1 MMRKEKK
8 ECGIEAMGE
17 KAVSPKSSGS
27 CLGWFVP
34 SHSLTGGQDVALSL
48 VDVSSTLT
56 GEASGEGSLHE
67 EWKGDGKG
75 CLLEEG
81 QQDPGTEPAMELEG
95 GVSCHDFLAKE
106 AGRVGVK
113 EFLRSQLA
121 GRSLGDVSQLLC
133 TLFDEARV
141 KCCFKHNKVKHS
153 GGIFPLPETFAG
165 LESCEIDLKVDV
177 AWVVLAMSRSLNSFY
192 GVDWREANAVTLAKK
207 ASVRSLATY
216 AMEILKWSEKFAGV
230 RWESLMS
237 TRSVDYNGDEVR
249 VARYF
254 RWENL
259 VGALPDEVG
268 RINLEDVCELGTLEY
283 VRRFEDFLLPKE
295 AQVYTRPPRV
305 MVDEDSWEQVCSGLV
320 AKGICEFMPVSDVY
334 HIGGKPLLNGLFGVS
349 KDEHKDGW
357 EVYRLIMNLV
367 PVNKLCRNLGG
378 DISTLPSWAG
388 MTPYLI
394 NEGEVALISSEDIRC
409 FFYLFTIP
417 VQWKKYMGFNK
428 RVPNGCLPDELKG
441 RHCVLVS
448 RVLPM
453 GFLNSVS
460 IAQHIHR
467 RVVRNG
473 LFSSSSQVGSHNEIR
488 RDRALP
494 NSSLVFRVYLDNFDL
509 IQRVDSRTATLI
521 QGEVSL
527 DVLRL
532 RQQYASLGLPRHPKK
547 AVQQQH
553 EGEIQGAMVNGVTG
567 RVTPKPEK
575 VLKYYELVLQLVAG
589 GRASLK
595 QMQIACGG
603 LVYCSMFRRPLLGML
618 NNVWS
623 FMTSLVLEPPV
634 IRKPLPDNV
643 RLELLRFLGALPLAQ
658 MNLRLSFSEEVTASD
673 ASEFGGGF
681 CVSKKL
687 TPMGVHAAHCSIRG
701 DLPELEDHCQVLTVG
716 LFDGIGALRV
726 SADALVLPMAG
737 HMSSEVSV
745 EAARVLESHFPD
757 SVSIGAVQD
766 ITEEMVVGW
775 SCKFSNVGVVVV
787 AGGPPCQGVSGL
799 NSERKGALRDARSS
813 LFPHVRRV
821 YGLCRRHFKWAQ
833 VHYLMESVFSMD
845 PDDRYVM
852 SESIGSLPWVVDSL
866 GIALCRRPRL
876 YWISWELQDGE
887 GVEIHPPED
896 DTFYGYGEVKLKTA
910 LEENEYL
917 KSGCSLNSQEGLPTF
932 TTSRPRTTPGNRPA
946 GKWQCSE
953 AELAHWESDQFRY
966 PPYQYRWKHLVADA
980 GESRLPTIGEKEV
993 IMGFPLHYTAT
1004 CLPKSK
1010 QQGSAYLDCRH
1021 TLIGNTWSVQV
1032 VTWLLANLFN
1042 PLGLTPIRSL
1052 SQVVGQ
1058 LTPGRSSCLRGYLAR
1073 PPIRVPRGPG
1083 LPDSHAILARK
1094 LSSFV
1099 SIKGEDILLQSPTE
1113 GTLKFHRLRTGVPAK
1128 LWRWRVIAGWRWK
1141 FRQAHINELELRAVL
1156 TTLAWRLERRRQ
1168 FSTRFVHLVD
1178 SLVVLHCLSRGRS
1191 SARKLRHPL
1200 SQINSLLLAADVH
1213 PVWAYVSTKQNP
1225 ADRPSRFNIRKNAK
1239 KKG

>member
-1 MMRKEKK
+1 MES
-8 ECGIEAMGE
+8 EDSYGDWI
-17 KAVSPKSSGS
+17 
-27 CLGWFVP
+27 VP
-34 SHSLTGGQDVALSL
+34 SHSPTGGPMKAPISTK
-48 VDVSSTLT
+48 VSSTLT
-56 GEASGEGSLHE
+56 SE
-67 EWKGDGKG
+67 
-75 CLLEEG
+75 
-81 QQDPGTEPAMELEG
+81 QPGEG
-95 GVSCHDFLAKE
+95 GVHEKYERGGEGCPCSGGSEWPGKGSSAEDERGFFDGDFLARE
-106 AGRVGVK
+106 GGRLGVK
-113 EFLRSQLA
+113 EFLRSQLV

-133 TLFDEARV
+133 SIFDEARV
-141 KCCFKHNKVKHS
+141 KCNFKHNKIQNS

-165 LESCEIDLKVDV
+165 LKSCEIELKLEV
-177 AWVVLAMSRSLNSFY
+177 AWMVLALCRSLNSFY
-192 GVDWREANAVTLAKK
+192 GVEWREASAVTLAKQ

-216 AMEILKWSEKFAGV
+216 AEENLKWSEKFSGV

-259 VGALPDEVG
+259 EGALPDEVG
-268 RINLEDVCELGTLEY
+268 KINLEDVCELGTLQY
-283 VRRFEDFLLPKE
+283 IRSFEDYLLPKE

-320 AKGICEFMPVSDVY
+320 NKGICEFMPMSEVY
-334 HIGGKPLLNGLFGVS
+334 HIEGRPLLNGLFGVS
-349 KDEHKDGW
+349 KDELKNGW
-357 EVYRLIMNLV
+357 EVFRLIMNLV

-388 MTPYLI
+388 MAPYLI
-394 NEGEVALISSEDIRC
+394 GDGEVALISSEDIRC

-417 VQWKKYMGFNK
+417 DQWKKYMGFNK
-428 RVPNGCLPDELKG
+428 QVPDSCLPSVLKG
-441 RHCVLVS
+441 KNCVLVS

-467 RVVRNG
+467 RVVRMG
-473 LFSSSSQVGSHNEIR
+473 LLSSPLGLGSQSEIR
-488 RDRALP
+488 RDKPLP
-494 NSSLVFRVYLDNFDL
+494 SSELLFRVYLDNFDL
-509 IQRVDSRTATLI
+509 IQRVDERTAAVI
-521 QGEVSL
+521 QGEASL

-532 RQQYASLGLPRHPKK
+532 RQQYSSLGLPRHPKK
-547 AVQQQH
+547 AVQQASV
-553 EGEIQGAMVNGVTG
+553 GEIQGAMVNGITG

-575 VLKYYELVLQLVAG
+575 VLKYFELVLQLVAE

-603 LVYCSMFRRPLLGML
+603 LVYCSMFRRPMLGML
-618 NNVWS
+618 NAVWT
-623 FMTSLVLEPPV
+623 FMTSLVSEPPV
-634 IRKPLPDNV
+634 VRKPLPDNV
-643 RLELLRFLGALPLAQ
+643 KLELVRFLGAMPLAQ

-687 TPMGVHAAHCSIRG
+687 TPMGVYASHCSVRG
-701 DLPELEDHCQVLTVG
+701 DIPEIDDHCQVLTVG

-726 SADALVLPMAG
+726 AADALVLPMAG
-737 HMSSEVSV
+737 HLSSEVSP
-745 EAARVLESHFPD
+745 EASRVLESHFPD
-757 SVSIGAVQD
+757 GASIGPVQD
-766 ITEEMVVGW
+766 ITEDMVVQW
-775 SCKFSNVGVVVV
+775 ACKYSNVGVVVV

-799 NSERKGALRDARSS
+799 NSDRKGALRDARSS

-821 YGLCRRHFKWAQ
+821 FVLCKRHFRWAQ

-852 SESIGSLPWVVDSL
+852 SESIGSLPWMVDSL

-876 YWISWELQDGE
+876 YWFSWEVQDGE

-896 DTFYGYGEVKLKTA
+896 ESYYGYGEIKLTVD
-910 LEENEYL
+910 LDEQEYL
-917 KSGCSLNSQEGLPTF
+917 KAGCSLNSKEGLPTF
-932 TTSRPRTTPGNRPA
+932 TTSRPRSSPGNRPA
-946 GKWQCSE
+946 GKWQCT
-953 AELAHWESDQFRY
+953 AEELEFWESDGFRY
-966 PPYQYRWKHLVADA
+966 PPYQYRWKHLVRD
-980 GESRLPTIGEKEV
+980 GEESRLPTIAEKEV
-993 IMGFPLHYTAT
+993 IMGFPLNFTAT

-1010 QQGSAYLDCRH
+1010 QQGRAYLDVRH
-1021 TLIGNTWSVQV
+1021 TLIGNTWNVQV
-1032 VTWLLANLFN
+1032 VTWLLSNLFN
-1042 PLGLTPIRSL
+1042 PLGLTSIRSA
-1052 SQVVGQ
+1052 SQVVSQ
-1058 LTPGRSSCLRGYLAR
+1058 LCPGRSSCLRGYLAR

-1083 LPDSHAILARK
+1083 LPDSQAILARK

-1113 GTLKFHRLRTGVPAK
+1113 GTLKFHRLRIGVPAK

-1141 FRQAHINELELRAVL
+1141 FANAHINELELRAVL
-1156 TTLAWRLERRRQ
+1156 TTLSWRLERRRQ
-1168 FSTRFVHLVD
+1168 FSSRFVHLVD

-1191 SARKLRHPL
+1191 SARKLRRPL

-1225 ADRPSRFNIRKNAK
+1225 ADRPSRLKVNKHAK
-1239 KKG
+1239 KKSKA